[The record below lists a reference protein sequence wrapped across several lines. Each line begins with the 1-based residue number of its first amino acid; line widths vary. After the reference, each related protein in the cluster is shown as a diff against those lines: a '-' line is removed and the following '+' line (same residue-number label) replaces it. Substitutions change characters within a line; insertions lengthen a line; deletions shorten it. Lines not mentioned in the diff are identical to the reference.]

1 MSETPAT
8 PTLPRRAERIAA
20 TCANW
25 FDGRCEKCGDPWD
38 DCKVPATRRCIFH
51 APREARAA

>member
-1 MSETPAT
+1 MSKPKPAT
-8 PTLPRRAERIAA
+8 PRPPRAERTAA

-38 DCKVPATRRCIFH
+38 DCKVPANRRCIFH
-51 APREARAA
+51 APREAMAA